1 MVHGVDGNRVKFGSQ
16 LTLVVPN
23 EDAGYFPDLERLGG
37 TFCRLGVVDVKRSKD
52 CFVFEVGCYP
62 QEAGGNLR
70 CALPRLSFLADA
82 SELSDLEDGY
92 LRLLRRGLDELVEF
106 VLGGDRRDFAPCC
119 ELSDDE

>member
-70 CALPRLSFLADA
+70 CLGFPSLPMLPSLATSRAVIFASFDA
-82 SELSDLEDGY
+82 VLTSSSSSCLEVT
-92 LRLLRRGLDELVEF
+92 VET
-106 VLGGDRRDFAPCC
+106 V
-119 ELSDDE
+119 

>member
-23 EDAGYFPDLERLGG
+23 EDAGYFLDLERLRG
-37 TFCRLGVVDVKRSKD
+37 TFRRLGVVHVKRGKD

-70 CALPRLSFLADA
+70 CALSGFPSLPMLPSLATSRTVIFASFDA
-82 SELSDLEDGY
+82 
-92 LRLLRRGLDELVEF
+92 
-106 VLGGDRRDFAPCC
+106 VLTSSSSSCWR
-119 ELSDDE
+119 